1 MTKQFSINHDA
12 NVFNVLL
19 VCVFLK
25 ILLFFASCF
34 CFFTADDIVSRLA
47 QYIRKRSFFCFS
59 FSRHVSHFTDLSQY
73 SCRYVEKTSAIH
85 SEETAAYR
93 PNDKDITTEPI
104 GITWKLM
111 ARTGNRRG
119 YKSIL
124 VCFLHFRKNEEYF
137 PPFST
142 V

>member
-47 QYIRKRSFFCFS
+47 QYIRKRFFFV
-59 FSRHVSHFTDLSQY
+59 FRFLDMFHILRIY
-73 SCRYVEKTSAIH
+73 L
-85 SEETAAYR
+85 
-93 PNDKDITTEPI
+93 N
-104 GITWKLM
+104 
-111 ARTGNRRG
+111 
-119 YKSIL
+119 IL
-124 VCFLHFRKNEEYF
+124 VDMLHKNERD
-137 PPFST
+137 PLGRNGRIST
-142 V
+142 K